1 MKHAF
6 SSLNKVVDR
15 RSTKDSLNTYRF
27 DFAPFFNQKIN
38 KIGHFFTLGGESVD
52 KLSTSVFTALA
63 MLFAYS
69 IFRNLAMMFWV
80 PLLSGGA
87 TAFFLR

>member
-27 DFAPFFNQKIN
+27 DFETFFNQKI
-38 KIGHFFTLGGESVD
+38 KTIGHFFTLGGESVD
-52 KLSTSVFTALA
+52 LDELSTS
-63 MLFAYS
+63 LFVY
-69 IFRNLAMMFWV
+69 
-80 PLLSGGA
+80 LL
-87 TAFFLR
+87 LIV

>member
-27 DFAPFFNQKIN
+27 DFAPFFYQKIK

-52 KLSTSVFTALA
+52 LDKLSTS
-63 MLFAYS
+63 LFVY
-69 IFRNLAMMFWV
+69 
-80 PLLSGGA
+80 LL
-87 TAFFLR
+87 LIV